1 MENNKQEFHVIGSSV
16 PRIDG
21 YDKVTGKARYA
32 ADIYMEGM
40 LYAGALKSGHVS
52 ARVLSIHTE
61 KAKAIPGVKAV
72 VTFED
77 LPKKQSFASYMYLT
91 DVIRFAGDC
100 VAMVA
105 AENKRALKE
114 ALESIE
120 VEYEELPVVSTIE
133 EAMAPGA
140 YQLHE
145 NHPGNIFEASR
156 YDMIKGDVESAW
168 KEADVILSREYR
180 TQSVE
185 HAYIEP
191 EAVVAFEDVNMGVMT
206 VHASTQ
212 NPFST
217 RRYVADLLGA
227 SMNRVRIIQEHL
239 GGSFGGKDECL
250 GVVSARAAFLAK
262 ATKRPVKY
270 VFSRED
276 SILESGKRHPFRL
289 RYKVGVKKDGHIV
302 AWEGEQVDNSGA
314 YTNQTQFMNWRA
326 NVHSAGA
333 YEIPNIKTKTYGV
346 FTNNSHSGAMR
357 GYSSPQLLFAQEQL
371 IDELAETIGMDEIT
385 FRQIN
390 CLKTGSKTASGTVV
404 SPVILED
411 IMMDLVEK
419 TDYRRKHESYKQQ
432 EGRIRKGIG
441 IAITHRGCGLGAE
454 SPDASGCMM
463 IINSDGSV
471 TINSGLAENGQ
482 GLKTAYAQIAAE
494 ALGVTY
500 ESVQF
505 YGTDTHMIPDCGLT
519 VASRGTFMGAQP
531 VKRAGDKLKQIMLG
545 HALDMQ
551 IFDLREIETIY
562 GLEAGSLS
570 YGQLTKEDVELCASQ
585 FYLKDYPA
593 VKIDLKTISDRCF
606 WSGRQLSVFEW
617 FTPERCEQDHATGQG
632 KPFPSYGY
640 GCVVAEVEVDMST
653 GYVDVKKV
661 TAGHDTGKVINPAL
675 LKGQL
680 YGGIVMGQGFS
691 VMEEVTDKKGYVT
704 SRNLDS
710 YILPTSLD
718 APKMDVHMYNSY
730 DKTGTY
736 GSKSIGE
743 PATEAVGAA
752 IANAVYNAAGR
763 RIYQNPCD
771 LEQVLL
777 GKKLR

>member
-1 MENNKQEFHVIGSSV
+1 MSEKKENYNVIGTSV

-21 YDKVTGKARYA
+21 YDKVTGRARYA
-32 ADIYMEGM
+32 ADIHMEGM
-40 LYAGALKSGHVS
+40 LYAGALKSGLVS
-52 ARVLSIHTE
+52 AKVLNINTK
-61 KAKAIPGVKAV
+61 KANAIPGVHTV
-72 VTFED
+72 LTYD
-77 LPKKQSFASYMYLT
+77 DIPKKQSFGSYMYLT
-91 DVIRFAGDC
+91 DRVRFAGDC

-105 AENKRALKE
+105 AESPFILRE

-145 NHPGNIFEASR
+145 QYPGNIFPASR
-156 YDMIKGDVESAW
+156 YDMIKGDVDFAW
-168 KEADVILSREYR
+168 KEAETILSCEYR
-180 TQSVE
+180 TQYVE

-191 EAVVAFEDVNMGVMT
+191 EAVVAFEDKNMGNIT

-217 RRYVADLLGA
+217 RRYVSDLLGLPF
-227 SMNRVRIIQEHL
+227 NRVRIIQEHL

-250 GVVSARAAFLAK
+250 GVIAARAAYLATV
-262 ATKRPVKY
+262 TKRPVKY

-289 RYKVGVKKDGHIV
+289 RYKAGVDKNGRIV
-302 AWEGEQVDNSGA
+302 AWEGEQVDSAGA

-333 YEIPNIKTKTYGV
+333 YDIPNIKTKTFGV

-357 GYSSPQLLFAQEQL
+357 GYSSPQLLFAQEQF
-371 IDELAETIGMDEIT
+371 IDELAEAIGMDEIT

-390 CLKTGSKTASGTVV
+390 CLKDGSKTASGTVV
-404 SPVILED
+404 SHVILED
-411 IMMDLVEK
+411 IMMDLVKK
-419 TDYRRKHESYKQQ
+419 TDYRKKREEYKHQD
-432 EGRIRKGIG
+432 GRIRKGIG

-463 IINSDGSV
+463 IINSDGTV
-471 TINSGLAENGQ
+471 TINTGLAENGQ
-482 GLKTAYAQIAAE
+482 GLKTVYAQITAE
-494 ALGVTY
+494 SLGVTY

-505 YGTDTHMIPDCGLT
+505 YGTDTHMVPDSGLT
-519 VASRGTFMGAQP
+519 VASRGTFMGAQS
-531 VKRAGDKLKQIMLG
+531 VKKSGDKLKKIMLG
-545 HALDMQ
+545 HALDME
-551 IFDLREIETIY
+551 IFDLREIESVY
-562 GLEAGSLS
+562 GLDTNSLS
-570 YGQLTKEDVELCASQ
+570 YEQFTIEDVELCASQ
-585 FYLKDYPA
+585 FYLKKYPDI
-593 VKIDLKTISDRCF
+593 KIPLGKVSDSCF
-606 WSGRQLSVFEW
+606 WSGRQLSVYEW
-617 FTPERCEQDHATGQG
+617 FTPERCHQDHATGQG
-632 KPFPSYGY
+632 TPFPCYGY
-640 GCVVAEVEVDMST
+640 GCVIAEVEVDMAT
-653 GYVDVKKV
+653 GYVDVKHV

-675 LKGQL
+675 LRGQL

-691 VMEEVTDKKGYVT
+691 VMEEVTDKKGNVT

-718 APKMDVHMYNSY
+718 APEMDVFMYDSG
-730 DKTGTY
+730 DPTGTY

-752 IANAVYNAAGR
+752 IANAVYNATGR